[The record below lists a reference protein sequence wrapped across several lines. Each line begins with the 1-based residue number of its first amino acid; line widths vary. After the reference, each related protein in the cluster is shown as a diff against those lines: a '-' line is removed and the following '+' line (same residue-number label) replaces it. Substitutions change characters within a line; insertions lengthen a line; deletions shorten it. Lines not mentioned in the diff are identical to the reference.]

1 MAPGLTAAPPPRAAR
16 EHARP
21 ACQRRA
27 APAEGKPRERSPEP
41 AAGGLAAARR
51 LLRLQTVNLL
61 IKMLGLGLLVAAV
74 ITYDRRLLRRAGRLD
89 AGSSG
94 ARGAEGDVEIVTE
107 AVIVGISEVDPEPL
121 ANVAGEG
128 IDPDAVSEAHRSVQ
142 EQRERLPVSGK
153 NIP

>member
-1 MAPGLTAAPPPRAAR
+1 QRGPRTRRARARLRGRAVHLAAVGDRGGLARSALLQREPRQGAVPHVAPGLTAAPPPRAAR

-61 IKMLGLGLLVAAV
+61 IKMLGL
-74 ITYDRRLLRRAGRLD
+74 
-89 AGSSG
+89 
-94 ARGAEGDVEIVTE
+94 
-107 AVIVGISEVDPEPL
+107 
-121 ANVAGEG
+121 
-128 IDPDAVSEAHRSVQ
+128 
-142 EQRERLPVSGK
+142 
-153 NIP
+153 